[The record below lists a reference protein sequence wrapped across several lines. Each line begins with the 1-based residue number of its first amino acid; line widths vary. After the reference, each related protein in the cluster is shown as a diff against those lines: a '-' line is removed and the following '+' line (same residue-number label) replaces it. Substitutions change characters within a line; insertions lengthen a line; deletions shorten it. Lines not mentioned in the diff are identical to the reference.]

1 MFLILNERVGNGYPI
16 VLFAPFEKSNGNE
29 NKMIRYNLNRK
40 LYSHLF
46 FFFFEKYSHLV
57 NFFL

>member
-1 MFLILNERVGNGYPI
+1 MFLILNESVGNGYPI

-46 FFFFEKYSHLV
+46 FFYLGILPSC
-57 NFFL
+57 